1 MSGMLI
7 THADAKRAL
16 QTAASASARV
26 KHLRE
31 KGEAVTEQVVR
42 SLEVSGAAFGL
53 GVVAGSNVFA
63 NGEIFK
69 IPLELFAGLGFH
81 ALRLLGLGGKHGDH
95 LSNFGDGGLSSYA
108 YTLGRG
114 LGAQHWGT
122 AKTSGEMSG
131 TMANRLAEI
140 ANQIV

>member
-7 THADAKRAL
+7 THSDARRAIE
-16 QTAASASARV
+16 QARSASTRL

-31 KGEAVTEQVVR
+31 KGEQVTEQVVR
-42 SLEVSGAAFGL
+42 TLEVSGSAFAL
-53 GVVAGSNVFA
+53 GVIGGSNVFA

-81 ALRLLGLGGKHGDH
+81 ALRLLGLGGKHGEH
-95 LSNFGDGGLSSYA
+95 LSNFGDGGLASYA

-114 LGAQHWGT
+114 VGAQHWGT

-131 TMANRLAEI
+131 SYAEQLAAI
-140 ANQIV
+140 AARA

>member
-7 THADAKRAL
+7 THSDARRAIE
-16 QTAASASARV
+16 TARSASTRL

-31 KGEAVTEQVVR
+31 KGEQVTEQVFRTV
-42 SLEVSGAAFGL
+42 EVSASAFAL
-53 GVVAGSNVFA
+53 GVVGGSNVFA

-81 ALRLLGLGGKHGDH
+81 ALRLLGLGGKHGEH
-95 LSNFGDGGLSSYA
+95 LSNFGDGGLASYA

-114 LGAQHWGT
+114 VGAQHWGG

-131 TMANRLAEI
+131 ALADQLHRI
-140 ANQIV
+140 SAGL